1 MLQILYKKCFIKGV
15 IKFIK
20 ETISKS
26 IKIYFQKL
34 SGKRISNKESK
45 ETQNKKINLD
55 KETFMKSTLK
65 SNTNSDF
72 TSQEIENFF
81 KIFNVV
87 MNQIQNE
94 RKLNSE
100 DNDTE
105 DGIKDIL
112 VTNGEKFFYN
122 KILIRLICQ
131 TIKKALKTQM

>member
-1 MLQILYKKCFIKGV
+1 
-15 IKFIK
+15 
-20 ETISKS
+20 
-26 IKIYFQKL
+26 
-34 SGKRISNKESK
+34 
-45 ETQNKKINLD
+45 
-55 KETFMKSTLK
+55 
-65 SNTNSDF
+65 
-72 TSQEIENFF
+72 
-81 KIFNVV
+81 

-131 TIKKALKTQM
+131 T

>member
-26 IKIYFQKL
+26 IKMYFQKL

-94 RKLNSE
+94 GKLNSE

-112 VTNGEKFFYN
+112 VTNGEKVFYN
-122 KILIRLICQ
+122 KILIRLICE
-131 TIKKALKTQM
+131 T

>member
-1 MLQILYKKCFIKGV
+1 MFQILYKKCFIKGV

-55 KETFMKSTLK
+55 KETFIKSTLK

-72 TSQEIENFF
+72 TSQEIENFL

-94 RKLNSE
+94 GKLNNE

-112 VTNGEKFFYN
+112 VTNGEKNFYN

-131 TIKKALKTQM
+131 T

>member
-1 MLQILYKKCFIKGV
+1 MLQILYKKCFITGV

-34 SGKRISNKESK
+34 SGKRIWNKESK

-122 KILIRLICQ
+122 KILIRLMCE
-131 TIKKALKTQM
+131 T

>member
-1 MLQILYKKCFIKGV
+1 MLQILYKKCFIKRV

-105 DGIKDIL
+105 DGIKDML

-131 TIKKALKTQM
+131 T

>member
-1 MLQILYKKCFIKGV
+1 MLQILYKKCSIKGV

-94 RKLNSE
+94 GKLNSE

-112 VTNGEKFFYN
+112 VTNGEKIFYN

-131 TIKKALKTQM
+131 T

>member
-34 SGKRISNKESK
+34 SGKRIWNKESK

-131 TIKKALKTQM
+131 T

>member
-1 MLQILYKKCFIKGV
+1 MFQILYKKCFIKGV

-72 TSQEIENFF
+72 TGQEIENFL

-94 RKLNSE
+94 GKLNNE

-112 VTNGEKFFYN
+112 VTNGEKNFYN
-122 KILIRLICQ
+122 KMLIRLICQ
-131 TIKKALKTQM
+131 T

>member
-1 MLQILYKKCFIKGV
+1 MFQILYKKCFIKGV

-72 TSQEIENFF
+72 TSQEIENFL

-94 RKLNSE
+94 GKLNNE

-112 VTNGEKFFYN
+112 VTNGEKNFYN

-131 TIKKALKTQM
+131 T

>member
-1 MLQILYKKCFIKGV
+1 MFQILYKKCFIKGV

-72 TSQEIENFF
+72 TSQEIENFL

-94 RKLNSE
+94 GKLNNE

-112 VTNGEKFFYN
+112 VTNGEKNFYN
-122 KILIRLICQ
+122 KMLIRLICQ
-131 TIKKALKTQM
+131 T

>member
-1 MLQILYKKCFIKGV
+1 MFQILYKKCFIKGV

-72 TSQEIENFF
+72 TGQEIENFL

-94 RKLNSE
+94 GKLNNE

-112 VTNGEKFFYN
+112 VTNGEKNFYN

-131 TIKKALKTQM
+131 T

>member
-94 RKLNSE
+94 GKLNSE

-112 VTNGEKFFYN
+112 VTNGEKIFYN

-131 TIKKALKTQM
+131 T

>member
-1 MLQILYKKCFIKGV
+1 MFQILYKKCFIKGV

-55 KETFMKSTLK
+55 KETFIKSTLK

-72 TSQEIENFF
+72 TSQEIENFL

-94 RKLNSE
+94 GKLNSE

-112 VTNGEKFFYN
+112 VTNGEKIFYN

-131 TIKKALKTQM
+131 T

>member
-1 MLQILYKKCFIKGV
+1 M
-15 IKFIK
+15 
-20 ETISKS
+20 
-26 IKIYFQKL
+26 YFQKL

-94 RKLNSE
+94 GKLNSE

-112 VTNGEKFFYN
+112 VTNREKFFYN

-131 TIKKALKTQM
+131 T

>member
-94 RKLNSE
+94 GKLNSE

-112 VTNGEKFFYN
+112 VTNGEKVFYN
-122 KILIRLICQ
+122 KILIRLICE
-131 TIKKALKTQM
+131 T

>member
-1 MLQILYKKCFIKGV
+1 MFQILYKKCFIKGV

-72 TSQEIENFF
+72 TSQETENFL

-94 RKLNSE
+94 GKLNNE

-112 VTNGEKFFYN
+112 VTNGEKNFYN

-131 TIKKALKTQM
+131 T